1 MRNLFT
7 RDNLKE
13 LKAALKNQAYAPY
26 HRRLQA
32 ILLRSEGLSFQ
43 KISDLTG
50 YVPQTVKNQV
60 DKYFKDG
67 LSAVVTET
75 RGGRHRSYLTVE
87 EEQAFFKKILDSS
100 IDAGE
105 MVTTTSLFEAY
116 QEEIGQEVPRQ
127 TFYALLKRHG
137 WRKVTPRPEH
147 PQKADAQTIV
157 ASKNKIYIQ
166 DSRKALQTQ
175 PSL

>member
-1 MRNLFT
+1 M
-7 RDNLKE
+7 
-13 LKAALKNQAYAPY
+13 
-26 HRRLQA
+26 
-32 ILLRSEGLSFQ
+32 SFQ

-60 DKYFKDG
+60 DKYFKGG

-105 MVTTTSLFEAY
+105 MVTTTLLFEAY

-127 TFYALLKRHG
+127 TFYALLKAPWLGQRIKRFFEAG
-137 WRKVTPRPEH
+137 D
-147 PQKADAQTIV
+147 KAYAV
-157 ASKNKIYIQ
+157 SNKG
-166 DSRKALQTQ
+166 
-175 PSL
+175 